1 MNLSK
6 NYNQKRILY
15 IVADPSMGGSSR
27 SLVQLIIELR
37 ENYNVKPIILIPYAK
52 HIKKIKLEEKCKE
65 LNIQCYVLRYFP
77 FKGKGKCK
85 QFIKTIIN
93 YFIFYPIILFKLRS
107 LHVDLIH
114 TNNSII
120 DIGVFLSFFKKV
132 KHVWHLREF
141 GDLDFGLYSAFGKKF
156 DSFIYS
162 FGDIFI
168 AISQSIKATFSNII
182 PENKIKLIYNGI
194 IPQVE
199 DLDSKHSNTII
210 EFVMVG
216 SIQKTKNQLEALQ
229 ALTIIKKRGY
239 KANLNFIG
247 ATEEEYYLELQ
258 KYIKENS
265 LENDVKFWGECD
277 NVPQILSNMD
287 VGLMLSQNE
296 AFGRVTVEYMLQN
309 IFVIATNRGA
319 NPEIIKDGETGF
331 LYQIGNINE
340 LADKMC
346 FCIENRQTMKEVS
359 FKGKSI
365 AKEKFV
371 STINTKNIYS
381 IYNKIIE
388 SKN

>member
-1 MNLSK
+1 MGIDK
-6 NYNQKRILY
+6 NHNQIKILY

-27 SLVQLIIELR
+27 SLIQLIIELR
-37 ENYNVKPIILIPYAK
+37 ENYNVKPIILIPYVK
-52 HIKKIKLEEKCKE
+52 NTNKIKLEEKCKE

-77 FKGKGKCK
+77 FKGKKKYK
-85 QFIKTIIN
+85 QFIKTLIN
-93 YFIFYPIILFKLRS
+93 YFILYPVILFKLRF

-120 DIGVFLSFFKKV
+120 DVGVFLSYFKKI

-168 AISQSIKATFSNII
+168 AISQSIKATFSNVI

-194 IPQVE
+194 VSQNV
-199 DLDSKHSNTII
+199 DLDSKHSNAII

-229 ALTIIKKRGY
+229 ALSLIKERGY
-239 KANLNFIG
+239 EANLNFIG
-247 ATEEEYYLELQ
+247 ATNQEYYFELQ

-265 LENDVKFWGECD
+265 LENNVKFWGECD
-277 NVPQILSNMD
+277 NVPYILSNMD

-309 IFVIATNRGA
+309 LFVIATNRGA
-319 NPEIIKDGETGF
+319 NPEIIKDGETGL
-331 LYQIGNINE
+331 LYQIGNISE

-346 FCIENRQTMKEVS
+346 FCIENRQAMKEIS
-359 FKGKSI
+359 SKGKSI

-371 STINTKNIYS
+371 SAINTKYIYS
-381 IYNKIIE
+381 IYNEIIA
-388 SKN
+388 N